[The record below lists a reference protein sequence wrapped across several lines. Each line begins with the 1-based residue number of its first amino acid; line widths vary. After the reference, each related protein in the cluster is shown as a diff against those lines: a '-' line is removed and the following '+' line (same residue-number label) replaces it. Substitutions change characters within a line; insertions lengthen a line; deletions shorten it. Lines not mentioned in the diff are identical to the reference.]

1 MIDDCAPFDDV
12 PAGDGAA
19 RATDPRVDRSRAVAR
34 LRDVRRL
41 RARFLPAH
49 LFADPCWDMLLDL
62 YAAELSGE
70 RASVSWLSASA
81 HLPLTTALR
90 RLVVL
95 EQQGLVARF
104 EDPDDRRKTMVRLTG
119 AGIDAMDRF
128 FSHFGTGD

>member
-12 PAGDGAA
+12 PASDGAA
-19 RATDPRVDRSRAVAR
+19 GATAPRVDRRRAVSR

-41 RARFLPAH
+41 RARFLPSH

-62 YAAELSGE
+62 YAVELSGE

-81 HLPLTTALR
+81 NLPLTTALR

-104 EDPDDRRKTMVRLTG
+104 EDPDDRRKTLVRLTG
-119 AGIDAMDRF
+119 AGIDAMDQF
-128 FSHFGTGD
+128 FSHFMAGD

>member
-19 RATDPRVDRSRAVAR
+19 SATDSRVDRRRAVAR

-70 RASVSWLSASA
+70 RASVTWLSASA
-81 HLPLTTALR
+81 NLPLTTALR

-95 EQQGLVARF
+95 EQQGLVVRS
-104 EDPDDRRKTMVRLTG
+104 EDPDDRRKTLVRLSD
-119 AGIDAMDRF
+119 AGREAMDRF
-128 FSHFGTGD
+128 FSHLVAGD